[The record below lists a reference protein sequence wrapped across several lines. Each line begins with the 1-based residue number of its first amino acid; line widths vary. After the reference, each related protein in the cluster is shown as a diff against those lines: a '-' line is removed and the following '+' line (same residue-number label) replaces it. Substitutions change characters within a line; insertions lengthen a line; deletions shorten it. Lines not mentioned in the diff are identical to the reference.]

1 MNTER
6 IKKIS
11 GGLLILLGI
20 CSLTFLP
27 GMGFSTGTSA
37 STLSYLWHT
46 SLPVYACF

>member
-11 GGLLILLGI
+11 GGLLVLLGI

-27 GMGFSTGTSA
+27 GMAFPREPSA

-46 SLPVYACF
+46 SSPVCACF